1 MRSNTTAEVC
11 ESAAVVAGT
20 IMAAGNA

>member
-1 MRSNTTAEVC
+1 MRSSTTGEVR

-20 IMAAGNA
+20 TMAAGND